1 MSSQTKII
9 VLNQKKL
16 IYGALIIL
24 ACIVLIVFLLLMPA
38 KEKTLAPQD
47 DMFQYTAGVYSSTVV
62 LNGNPVEI
70 CVTMDENLIH
80 HIETKNVSEAIET
93 NFPLFQTSFNE
104 ISTQVIDNNSTQ
116 NVTYSG
122 ENKYT
127 STILL
132 DAIEAAISKSID
144 K

>member
-24 ACIVLIVFLLLMPA
+24 ACIVLIIFLMMLPN
-38 KEKTLAPQD
+38 KEAPSTPD
-47 DMFQYTAGVYSSTVV
+47 DNTFQYTAGVYSSTVV

-70 CVTMDENLIH
+70 CVTIDENLIH
-80 HIETKNVSEAIET
+80 HIETRNVSDAIET
-93 NFPLFQTSFNE
+93 NFPLFQSSFE
-104 ISTQVIDNNSTQ
+104 DISSQVISNNSTH
-116 NVTYSG
+116 NVTYSS

-127 STILL
+127 GTILL
-132 DAIEAAISKSID
+132 EAIESALSKSRPN
-144 K
+144 